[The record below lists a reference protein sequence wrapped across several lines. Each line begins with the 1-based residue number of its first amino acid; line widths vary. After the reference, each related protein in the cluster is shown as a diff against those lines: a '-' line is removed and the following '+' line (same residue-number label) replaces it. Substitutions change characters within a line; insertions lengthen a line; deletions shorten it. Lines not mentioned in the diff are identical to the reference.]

1 MLSPTLQSLAD
12 IASNTHARIQQDFAN
27 INPIIGVNQG
37 MRKAGIPADV
47 MTIDCLKTNKRII
60 IILHDDLQGIARYQ
74 FAYRDKDPSD
84 DFIEIQ
90 LSSITSE
97 LMYDWIQSYF
107 SAPT

>member
-27 INPIIGVNQG
+27 INPVIGVNQG

-47 MTIDCLKTNKRII
+47 MTIDCLTTNKRII
-60 IILHDDLQGIARYQ
+60 VILHDDLPGIARYQ

-90 LSSITSE
+90 LSFITSD

-107 SAPT
+107 SAPA